1 MLSLD
6 FCGAVLALFVVS
18 LQLPLAFSQFIS
30 SLPGCVQNC
39 IDDQDSYCEVT
50 DINCLCQESAGT
62 FLPDVI
68 TCMHSNCDSSID
80 NSLLLTP
87 LQWMC
92 DIAGAPIP
100 GSAIQSAESAA
111 SSLAAQIT
119 TTVTIT
125 SGAVSSGNGG
135 ETTITVE
142 APSVTTETITTTYG
156 GSTIAIIYP
165 VTEWSTTTAS
175 GFPST
180 ITSVS
185 AESPSTG
192 AIPGTGSTFTTI
204 TSSES
209 SSFSSPTTI
218 TTSVAADETSSLQT
232 SPSKTHAAGDPIQTN
247 SSPFQD
253 TNSAVARKGGNIL
266 GFSVLLALACVLF

>member
-119 TTVTIT
+119 TTVT
-125 SGAVSSGNGG
+125 
-135 ETTITVE
+135 TITVE
-142 APSVTTETITTTYG
+142 APLVTTETITTTYG

>member
-18 LQLPLAFSQFIS
+18 LQLPLAYSQFIS

-50 DINCLCQESAGT
+50 DINCLCQESGGT

-68 TCMHSNCDSSID
+68 SCMHSNCDSSID
-80 NSLLLTP
+80 DSLLLTP

-119 TTVTIT
+119 TTVT
-125 SGAVSSGNGG
+125 
-135 ETTITVE
+135 TITVE
-142 APSVTTETITTTYG
+142 APLVTTETITTTYG

-192 AIPGTGSTFTTI
+192 AIPSTIISTHSTGSTFTTI

-218 TTSVAADETSSLQT
+218 TTSVPVDETSSLQT
-232 SPSKTHAAGDPIQTN
+232 SLSKTHAAGDPIQTN

-253 TNSAVARKGGNIL
+253 TNSAVARKGGEIL